1 MAVLPYTPVILK
13 LLQDVLYSDDRF
25 WSLLL
30 QYQREVKLH
39 FESLGLQLW
48 VDELEGYAYLTQ
60 PAGEDEGETAGNLPR
75 LVRRTRLTYDQ
86 TLLCVLLR
94 EELQR
99 FDTQRPDEARLVLRK
114 TDIYELL
121 RLFYPEQNDMTRLAG
136 RLDKIIKQVVELGFL
151 KLLPNSTEELYEVRR
166 IIKAKISADKLAE
179 IKEKLQA
186 VVLQEE
192 I

>member
-1 MAVLPYTPVILK
+1 MAILPYTPVILK

-60 PAGEDEGETAGNLPR
+60 PAGEEEETAGNLPR

-99 FDTQRPDEARLVLRK
+99 FDTQRPDEARLMLRK
-114 TDIYELL
+114 MDIYELL
-121 RLFYPEQNDMTRLAG
+121 NPFYPEQNDMTRLAG
-136 RLDKIIKQVVELGFL
+136 KLDKIIKQVVELGFL
-151 KLLPNSTEELYEVRR
+151 KLLPNSAEELYEVRR
-166 IIKAKISADKLAE
+166 IIKAKISADKLVE
-179 IKEKLQA
+179 IKEKLQTVA
-186 VVLQEE
+186 LQEE
-192 I
+192 V

>member
-39 FESLGLQLW
+39 FEGLGLQLW

-114 TDIYELL
+114 TEIYELL
-121 RLFYPEQNDMTRLAG
+121 RLFYPEQNDMTRLASK
-136 RLDKIIKQVVELGFL
+136 LDKIIKQVVELGFL
-151 KLLPNSTEELYEVRR
+151 KLLSNSPEELYEVRR
-166 IIKAKISADKLAE
+166 IIKAKISADKLVE

-186 VVLQEE
+186 VALQEE
-192 I
+192 V